1 MLDDF
6 RKPLI
11 HSIKPKQAGENRVKI
26 LGPLAHPYI
35 TRDKIRTEPIGQ
47 FWQNSASLTATIERR
62 IKKALH
68 LFRLPE
74 EMVLSTERGDT

>member
-35 TRDKIRTEPIGQ
+35 TRDKFEPSRLANFGKTPL
-47 FWQNSASLTATIERR
+47 LTATIERR